1 MINQN
6 SEILNKLFFTELQML
21 VEKYNNIDEVTK
33 KQIESIV
40 TSLRDEELQSYLMRN
55 MDKLLDILK
64 CTGKIDEVMLIKR
77 PADIE
82 HFKAMYEIDEEIVTF
97 FVWYNFQINEITIG
111 VARECIKELKE
122 NNYLEIGE
130 YLIYQDER
138 YLKEYARDL
147 LEDRLDQ
154 EYYVDKLFE
163 KETVIEMWIN
173 RTTKEEMI
181 NENLEETLELYPQE
195 AFSIGGIQYKYSEIQ

>member
-1 MINQN
+1 MIKHN
-6 SEILNKLFFTELQML
+6 SDILNKLFFRELQML
-21 VEKYNNIDEVTK
+21 IEKYNKIDENDRER
-33 KQIESIV
+33 IESII
-40 TSLRDEELQSYLMRN
+40 TNLKDEDLQSYLMRN
-55 MDKLLDILK
+55 IDKLLDILK
-64 CTGKIDEVMLIKR
+64 CID
-77 PADIE
+77 
-82 HFKAMYEIDEEIVTF
+82 EIDEEIVTF

-111 VARECIKELKE
+111 VARECVKELKE
-122 NNYLEIGE
+122 DNYLEIGE

-181 NENLEETLELYPQE
+181 DEIVDSGNLEETLELYPQE
-195 AFSIGGIQYKYSEIQ
+195 AFSIGGIQYKYAEIE

>member
-40 TSLRDEELQSYLMRN
+40 TSLRDEEL
-55 MDKLLDILK
+55 
-64 CTGKIDEVMLIKR
+64 
-77 PADIE
+77 
-82 HFKAMYEIDEEIVTF
+82 VTF

-173 RTTKEEMI
+173 RTTKEERI
-181 NENLEETLELYPQE
+181 DEIVNNENLEETLELYPQE